1 MQDVTKIIVGFSL
14 TLAIAIALNSFSGAG
29 TTRFYCYG
37 SVNDGDK
44 ENFAV
49 DINFATKAASL
60 GKYGS
65 AAIISI
71 RAIRSTM
78 FFGSS
83 YKSNDVDFGA
93 VDLSSERTAVVLERG
108 GQLIYGT
115 CYQKQFLF

>member
-1 MQDVTKIIVGFSL
+1 MQDVTKITVGFSL
-14 TLAIAIALNSFSGAG
+14 TLVLATALNSLFGAG

-65 AAIISI
+65 ASIISI

-78 FFGSS
+78 FFDRS
-83 YKSNDVDFGA
+83 YKSSDADFGA
-93 VDLSSERTAVVLERG
+93 IDLSSGRTAVVLERG